1 MQEHNVKI
9 FRMKDNID
17 VIAKYEEI
25 NGFEIKLIDPL
36 IIGIEMREKE
46 PVMMLLAWL
55 PAVLLKKNEVI
66 LKINDL
72 IMLEPTDDVIE
83 FYISAC
89 NKHSII
95 EDEEYTEDMDNEN
108 IDSNKRILH

>member
-17 VIAKYEEI
+17 VISKYEEI

-89 NKHSII
+89 SKHSII
-95 EDEEYTEDMDNEN
+95 EDEEYTED